1 MTKLIFPKPIKI
13 DYDKPTSEQ
22 IFEFLKDNIV
32 SMKILP
38 GQKIPEN
45 GLAEQFGISRTPVR
59 EAIAK
64 LVDLGLVLVRPQRGT
79 FVTKLSITKILEAR
93 FIREALEVAIITH
106 VTKFQ
111 TPELIAECEAIIIQ
125 QEQAAKENDALNF
138 QYLDDA
144 FHQKLADFS
153 HFYRIS
159 TLIQHEKAHIDRVRN
174 LSLQELD
181 GHYDKA
187 LKQHRTLIQHI
198 KMGKS
203 KQAIMTMTT
212 HLQEILKVLNS
223 MQKMHPEYFEDHE
236 LDPLIQQTN
245 PIPS

>member
-1 MTKLIFPKPIKI
+1 MTKKTLPDPIKI

-22 IFEFLKDNIV
+22 VFEFLKDNIV

-45 GLAEQFGISRTPVR
+45 GLAQQFGISRTPVR
-59 EAIAK
+59 EAIAR
-64 LVDLGLVLVRPQRGT
+64 LVNLGLIVVRPQRGT
-79 FVTKLSITKILEAR
+79 FVSKLSLTKILEAR

-106 VTKFQ
+106 VAKFH
-111 TPELIAECEAIIIQ
+111 TPELIEECEAIIIQ
-125 QEQAAKENDALNF
+125 QEEAAKQNDALSF

-153 HFYRIS
+153 HFYRIT

-174 LSLQELD
+174 LSLQRLGGE
-181 GHYDKA
+181 YEKV
-187 LKQHRTLIQHI
+187 LKQHTAIIQNI

-203 KQAIMTMTT
+203 KQAIISMTT
-212 HLQEILKVLNS
+212 HLQEILKVLAP

-236 LDPLIQQTN
+236 LDLLIKQTN
-245 PIPS
+245 PIPN